1 MKFAFIARCNFD
13 ARYHFLSFP
22 LLLFPN
28 TILSDPG
35 PIISVSCAFGDDL
48 LNDHA
53 SQVPGAHNQRLAVK
67 LM

>member
-1 MKFAFIARCNFD
+1 MKFTFIAGCNFD
-13 ARYHFLSFP
+13 ASYPF
-22 LLLFPN
+22 LLFPN

-35 PIISVSCAFGDDL
+35 PIISFSCAFGDDL